1 MDALCPLHNYHL
13 RAVQSF
19 NIVFRILLLHLFLTF
34 NPFQWSFH
42 APESSSWFITT
53 PEFSASS
60 NLPDELLSVVLRRNQ
75 PVMYSNSNA
84 FLGGNSQRPGGQQQ
98 QYGGGSFGNL
108 GAGQQP
114 GQPSP
119 FAPQPTGFGQAP
131 LQQQYT
137 GFPMQGQGLQPQQPL
152 QQQFT
157 GFPGQQQQQSQPQ
170 QQSFQTG
177 APAMPSIPPQFQ
189 QQPTSFSASPQ
200 QASGPSNPPPA
211 PMKPQ
216 ATGFTEMAASFQTG
230 GTAKPRGRRQEKSQ
244 PNKIPNIRL
253 SFITAQD
260 QAKFE
265 TLFKSAVGEAG
276 MTMSGEKARDLLMRS
291 RLDGDSL
298 SHIW

>member
-1 MDALCPLHNYHL
+1 
-13 RAVQSF
+13 
-19 NIVFRILLLHLFLTF
+19 
-34 NPFQWSFH
+34 
-42 APESSSWFITT
+42 
-53 PEFSASS
+53 
-60 NLPDELLSVVLRRNQ
+60 
-75 PVMYSNSNA
+75 MYSNSNA

-157 GFPGQQQQQSQPQ
+157 GFPGQPQQQQSLPQ

-177 APAMPSIPPQFQ
+177 APAMPSIPPQFQQQFQQQQQ

>member
-1 MDALCPLHNYHL
+1 
-13 RAVQSF
+13 
-19 NIVFRILLLHLFLTF
+19 
-34 NPFQWSFH
+34 
-42 APESSSWFITT
+42 
-53 PEFSASS
+53 
-60 NLPDELLSVVLRRNQ
+60 
-75 PVMYSNSNA
+75 MYSNSNA
-84 FLGGNSQRPGGQQQ
+84 FLGGNSQRPGQQQ

-108 GAGQQP
+108 GAGQQQQP
-114 GQPSP
+114 GQQPSP

-131 LQQQYT
+131 LQQQFT
-137 GFPMQGQGLQPQQPL
+137 GFPMQGQGLQPTQPL

-157 GFPGQQQQQSQPQ
+157 GFPGQQQQPQQ

-177 APAMPSIPPQFQ
+177 APPMPSIPPQFQ
-189 QQPTSFSASPQ
+189 QQFQQQQQQQPGLNQQASFSASPQ
-200 QASGPSNPPPA
+200 QPSGPSQPPPP

-230 GTAKPRGRRQEKSQ
+230 GTAKPRGRRAEKQQ

-253 SFITAQD
+253 TFITAQD

-265 TLFKSAVGEAG
+265 TLFKSAVGEG